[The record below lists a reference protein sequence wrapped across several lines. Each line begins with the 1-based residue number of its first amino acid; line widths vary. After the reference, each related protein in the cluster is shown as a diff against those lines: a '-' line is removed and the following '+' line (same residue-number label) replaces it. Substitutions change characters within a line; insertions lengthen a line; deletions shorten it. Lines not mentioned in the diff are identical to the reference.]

1 MFALF
6 RLIRAGFIFTR
17 YGITAKLLENFN
29 SSPWIKQFV
38 KFFTSKKTI
47 NPQQLALA
55 IDKLGPSYVKLAQFL
70 AARPDI
76 VGAKLSNYLSLLQ
89 DRAQPFARAEA
100 LLQIQ
105 QSLNLSAAELAEAL
119 PDFSAPIAA
128 ASIAQVH
135 KAYSFGPNGERTE
148 LAIKVLRPGIKARF
162 AKDLRSFY
170 LSARWQECLLKK
182 ARRLRPVDVVKS
194 LEQTVKMEM
203 DLRLEAAAIA
213 EMAENTKND
222 LNFRVPKINWQL
234 TGRDVLAMEWIDGVK
249 LNDHEGLEQLGLDSK
264 LLAKNLM
271 QSFLKHAMWY
281 GFFHADMHPGNL
293 FVDKN
298 GDIIAI
304 DFGIT
309 GRLGDKERYF
319 LAQILYGFIKRDYM
333 RVAQAHFD
341 AGYVPKHH
349 NVADFAQAN
358 RAIGEP
364 IYGQDAKNISMARL
378 LGLLFEITEIFDM
391 QTRPEL
397 LLLQKNLVLVEGLA
411 RELDPDFNM
420 WETAKPIVKSWMAK
434 NMGPQALPKQ
444 LHKAATSFERFSHYG
459 FSLIDQWQAT
469 QELNAGAAKAG
480 QQLYNKL
487 ARLAGWAVLAFC
499 VLCITLIYLLLRKLG

>member
-6 RLIRAGFIFTR
+6 RLIHAGFIFTR
-17 YGITAKLLENFN
+17 YGITAKLLENFD
-29 SSPWIKQFV
+29 SSPWLKQFV
-38 KFFTSKKTI
+38 KLFTSKKTI
-47 NPQQLALA
+47 EPQQLAA
-55 IDKLGPSYVKLAQFL
+55 EIDRLGPSYVKLAQFL
-70 AARPDI
+70 ATRPDI
-76 VGAKLSNYLSLLQ
+76 VGATLSNYLSLLQ
-89 DRAQPFARAEA
+89 DRAQPFSRAEA

-105 QSLNLSAAELAEAL
+105 NSLKLSATELAEAL
-119 PDFSAPIAA
+119 PDFSQPIAA

-135 KAYSFGPNGERTE
+135 QAKSAGQL

-170 LSARWQECLLKK
+170 LSARWQERLLKK
-182 ARRLRPVDVVKS
+182 ARRLRPVDVVQS
-194 LEQTVKMEM
+194 LEQTIKMEM

-222 LNFRVPKINWQL
+222 LNFRVPKVNWQL

-249 LNDHEGLEQLGLDSK
+249 LNDHEGLKQLGLDAK

-397 LLLQKNLVLVEGLA
+397 LLLQKNLVVVEGLA

-420 WETAKPIVKSWMAK
+420 WETAKPIVKNWMAK

-444 LHKAATSFERFSHYG
+444 LHKAGLSFERFTHYG
-459 FSLIDQWQAT
+459 TGLIEQWQAT
-469 QELNAGAAKAG
+469 QELNASAAKAG
-480 QQLYNKL
+480 RQLYKKL
-487 ARLAGWAVLAFC
+487 ARIAGWAVLAFC
-499 VLCITLIYLLLRKLG
+499 LLCITLIYLLLRKLG